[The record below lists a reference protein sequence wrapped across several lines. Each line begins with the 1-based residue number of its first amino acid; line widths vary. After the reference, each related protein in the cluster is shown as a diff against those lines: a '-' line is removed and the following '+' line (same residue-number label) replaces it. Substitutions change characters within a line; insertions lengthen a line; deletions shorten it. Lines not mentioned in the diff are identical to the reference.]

1 MTTRPV
7 IYVGIDGSWR
17 DSGALEWALQE
28 SRFRQEPLHA
38 VHVLEEQLRHAPYWE
53 PAVVD
58 QAASELVQEVQQY
71 LLTKDGHVD
80 HRAELTVGWPAT
92 TLADQAAGSELL
104 VVGRRG
110 AGAFKRLLI
119 GSTSEAV
126 ANQAGIPVVVVPDGW
141 QASDHSGPVLVGLDD
156 SGENDAAVEFAV
168 AAAIERQVPVRMVH
182 VWDLPPMYSWDAVNV
197 DQLAQDCAR
206 AAQQHFDEVAERW
219 RHQYPEL
226 EIQLDISRGHPVES
240 LTGAARATDAQL
252 LVLGGHRRH
261 KLAAMLLG
269 SVARGGLQHAS
280 CPVAVV
286 RVPGQAGP
294 SVEGDGERSA

>member
-7 IYVGIDGSWR
+7 IHVGVDGSWS
-17 DSGALEWALQE
+17 DSGALEWAVQE
-28 SRFRQEPLHA
+28 SRLRQEPIHA
-38 VHVLEEQLRHAPYWE
+38 VHVLEEKLRHAPYWE
-53 PAVVD
+53 PTLVD
-58 QAASELVQEVQQY
+58 QAANDLVQEVQQY
-71 LLTKDGHVD
+71 LLTRAGHVD
-80 HRAELTVGWPAT
+80 HEAELAVGQPAA
-92 TLADQAAGSELL
+92 TLIQQAAGSELL

-126 ANQAGIPVVVVPDGW
+126 ANQAAVPVVVVPDHW
-141 QASDHSGPVLVGLDD
+141 QASDHSGPVVIGLDD
-156 SGENDAAVEFAV
+156 SGENDAAIEFAV
-168 AAAIERQVPVRMVH
+168 AAATERQVPLRLVH

-197 DQLAQDCAR
+197 DRLAQDCAR
-206 AAQQHFDEVAERW
+206 AAQQHFDEVAERL
-219 RHQYPEL
+219 RHQYPAV

-240 LTGAARATDAQL
+240 LTAAAQSTDAQL

-269 SVARGGLQHAS
+269 SVARGALQHAT

-286 RVPGQAGP
+286 RQPAQVAPSAG
-294 SVEGDGERSA
+294 GNGERRV